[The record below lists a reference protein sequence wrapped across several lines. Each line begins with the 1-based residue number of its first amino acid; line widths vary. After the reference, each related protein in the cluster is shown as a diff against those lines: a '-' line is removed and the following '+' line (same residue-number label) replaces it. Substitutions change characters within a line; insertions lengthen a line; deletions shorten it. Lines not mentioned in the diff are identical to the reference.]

1 MSVYLCSTVE
11 TYRADYEHEADEL
24 INFARESKLY
34 DLKRSNVQ
42 KKEVKAKGEVVD
54 EFFLVS
60 LTKSI
65 QDPKNPEVSVKLNYE
80 VK

>member
-34 DLKRSNVQ
+34 DLKKSNVQ
-42 KKEVKAKGEVVD
+42 KKEIKAKGEIVD

-60 LTKSI
+60 LTKNV
-65 QDPKNPEVSVKLNYE
+65 QDPKNPEVNVKLNYE
-80 VK
+80 VN

>member
-11 TYRADYEHEADEL
+11 TYRVDYEHEADEL

-34 DLKRSNVQ
+34 DLKKSNVQ

-60 LTKSI
+60 LTKNI
-65 QDPKNPEVSVKLNYE
+65 QDPKAPEVQVKLNYE
-80 VK
+80 V

>member
-34 DLKRSNVQ
+34 DLKKSNVQ
-42 KKEVKAKGEVVD
+42 KKEIKAKGEIVD

-60 LTKSI
+60 LTKNI
-65 QDPKNPEVSVKLNYE
+65 QDPKNPEVNVKLNYE
-80 VK
+80 V

>member
-24 INFARESKLY
+24 INLARESRLY
-34 DLKRSNVQ
+34 DLKKSNVQ
-42 KKEVKAKGEVVD
+42 KKEIKTKGEIVD

-60 LTKSI
+60 LTKNI
-65 QDPKNPEVSVKLNYE
+65 QDPKNPEVNVKLNYE
-80 VK
+80 V

>member
-24 INFARESKLY
+24 INMPRESRIY
-34 DLKRSNVQ
+34 DLKKSNVQ
-42 KKEVKAKGEVVD
+42 KKEIKAKGEVVD

-60 LTKSI
+60 LTKNI
-65 QDPKNPEVSVKLNYE
+65 QDPKNPEVNVKLNYE
-80 VK
+80 V

>member
-24 INFARESKLY
+24 INMARESKIY
-34 DLKRSNVQ
+34 DLKKSNVQ
-42 KKEVKAKGEVVD
+42 KKEVKAKGDIVD

-60 LTKSI
+60 LTKNI
-65 QDPKNPEVSVKLNYE
+65 QDPKNPETIVKLNYE
-80 VK
+80 V

>member
-11 TYRADYEHEADEL
+11 TYRADHAHAADEL

-80 VK
+80 VN

>member
-1 MSVYLCSTVE
+1 MSIYLCSTVE

-34 DLKRSNVQ
+34 DLKKSNVQ
-42 KKEVKAKGEVVD
+42 KKEVKAKGEIVD

-60 LTKSI
+60 LTKNI
-65 QDPKNPEVSVKLNYE
+65 QDPKNPEVNVKLNYE
-80 VK
+80 V

>member
-34 DLKRSNVQ
+34 DLKKSNVQ
-42 KKEVKAKGEVVD
+42 KKEVKAKGEIVD

-60 LTKSI
+60 LTKNV
-65 QDPKNPEVSVKLNYE
+65 QDPKNPEVNVKLNYE
-80 VK
+80 VN

>member
-24 INFARESKLY
+24 INMARESRLY
-34 DLKRSNVQ
+34 DLKKSSVQ
-42 KKEVKAKGEVVD
+42 KKEIKVKGEVVD

-60 LTKSI
+60 LAKNI
-65 QDPKNPEVSVKLNYE
+65 QDPKNPEVNVKLNYE
-80 VK
+80 V

>member
-24 INFARESKLY
+24 INLARESRLY
-34 DLKRSNVQ
+34 DLKKSNVQ

-54 EFFLVS
+54 EFS
-60 LTKSI
+60 LTKNI
-65 QDPKNPEVSVKLNYE
+65 QDPKNPEVNVKLNYE
-80 VK
+80 V

>member
-1 MSVYLCSTVE
+1 MSIYLCSTVE

-24 INFARESKLY
+24 INMARESRIY
-34 DLKRSNVQ
+34 DLKKSNVQ

-65 QDPKNPEVSVKLNYE
+65 QDPKNPETNVKLNYE
-80 VK
+80 V

>member
-34 DLKRSNVQ
+34 DLKKSNVQ
-42 KKEVKAKGEVVD
+42 KKEVKAKGEIVD
-54 EFFLVS
+54 EFLLVS
-60 LTKSI
+60 LTKNV
-65 QDPKNPEVSVKLNYE
+65 QDPKNPEVNVKLNYE
-80 VK
+80 VN

>member
-11 TYRADYEHEADEL
+11 TYRVDYEHEADEL

-34 DLKRSNVQ
+34 DLKKSNVQ
-42 KKEVKAKGEVVD
+42 KKEVKAKGEVID

-60 LTKSI
+60 LTKNI
-65 QDPKNPEVSVKLNYE
+65 QDPKAPEVQVKLNYE
-80 VK
+80 V

>member
-1 MSVYLCSTVE
+1 MSIYLCGTVE

-24 INFARESKLY
+24 IAQARESKLY
-34 DLKRSNVQ
+34 DLKKSSVQ

-60 LTKSI
+60 LAKNI
-65 QDPKNPEVSVKLNYE
+65 QDPKNPEVQVELKYE
-80 VK
+80 V

>member
-34 DLKRSNVQ
+34 DLKKSNVQ
-42 KKEVKAKGEVVD
+42 KKEVKAKGEIVD

-60 LTKSI
+60 LTKNI
-65 QDPKNPEVSVKLNYE
+65 QDPKNPEVNVKLNYE
-80 VK
+80 VN

>member
-34 DLKRSNVQ
+34 DLKKSNVQ
-42 KKEVKAKGEVVD
+42 KKEVKAKGEIVD

-60 LTKSI
+60 LTKNI
-65 QDPKNPEVSVKLNYE
+65 QDPKNPEVNVKLNYE
-80 VK
+80 V

>member
-80 VK
+80 VN